1 VTCSN
6 DGTLRLWDLNL
17 RKKLK
22 VINLDEDENGEKF
35 AEFKS
40 ESRSPEKTK
49 KRSMSAAAVISK
61 RL

>member
-1 VTCSN
+1 
-6 DGTLRLWDLNL
+6 LWDLNS

-22 VINLDEDENGEKF
+22 VINLEEDENGEKF
-35 AEFKS
+35 AELKN